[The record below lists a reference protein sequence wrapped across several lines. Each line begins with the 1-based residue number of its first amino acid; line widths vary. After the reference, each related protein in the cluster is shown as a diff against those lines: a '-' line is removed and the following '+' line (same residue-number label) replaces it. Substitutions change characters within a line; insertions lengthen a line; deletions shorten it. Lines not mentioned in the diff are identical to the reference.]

1 MPVNMTIHTTDAS
14 SPQALSPTEKRN
26 DSPLIE
32 QIHSANTSSIAFAR
46 NNTSWLP
53 ERMLEWLKNQLRH
66 TPRQRSAEDSEKAQ
80 PLMQK
85 LPLRQA
91 MNDPANAGDH
101 CEGERRNC
109 LAWKMGLLMLGISA
123 SAFGAYAWLRLKN
136 DGERSANK
144 TDLLPGSVTLPVED
158 YPLFQALIAST
169 TMAQSSTEKSADN
182 QASAPKP
189 PFRLRKKAVL
199 CEGAAALERCENLRA
214 QHLPQKPGIL
224 MIKNN
229 NQTCRC
235 PVAGVAVKSN
245 VLFNEIEKTPP
256 EQQLPAG
263 IKIKDAP
270 SEYFRDK
277 ATHNLSTEPP
287 AVRRDKKSYI
297 HNTQNKDEAVTES
310 PIDDVKIVKLFDFSC
325 IEARNNMSTI
335 DKIRTVANTLTK
347 PVTNLA
353 KEIQIIYSHNVAG
366 KGCPDSET
374 IEILEDITGPVDV
387 AINNIISLF
396 PGMRVPALLQ
406 NVVGPAMQMLV
417 DQYEGKPVQ
426 ISRFSDLN
434 DQITSLL
441 RPIIPTLSSTEQVS
455 LYNKPTVKEPPSSV
469 QPAGTAYEGIYNHR
483 LTVHN
488 NIPQVTLDG
497 HHYKLQTL
505 PNNTPFIID
514 NDRHFNFLRYDNLNR
529 RWVSVAGD
537 EANIYTEKAQEQ
549 LDKYSLFLANR
560 AEESSFKIDKESEFL
575 TFSTPGEPDITG
587 VFVAGKFIPAK
598 WEHVNGNR
606 VAVTNTPGQAEKR
619 VLIYNSFGWSFERPS
634 VKKDKYLK
642 LLLQDQNTA
651 IPLAIKHTRAN
662 HIAPINNAIGFSDS
676 AFYGKLIKHNNKYY
690 RVVSTQSDITHA
702 EQNKLMGYND
712 AVIEFDNGMFK
723 LKSSDDI
730 PFVLR
735 TEKEIPR
742 PNLPVSLR
750 MEKGSLDYLTQHAK
764 TTTTAPL
771 YAMHNG
777 LFNGENGEKLFVFQ
791 GRSYPVS
798 KYEDKLITIPRH
810 DAGNAPNIRLWRD
823 GDTWIRIRDERNK
836 PFTEYEEAASC
847 RSVRAP
853 GPSGSCS
860 PVMIEMD
867 LHKLLSK
874 FIDKDMTTNHPPKP
888 ENLSKSDVI
897 EIPVLFFDVK
907 TLKNF
912 LLYNNN
918 YFDAEVIQ
926 ADDKNNP
933 TDLPCLRITGRGN
946 IFSKKKE
953 IATIVI
959 HKEQDKYYIKTQK
972 TFLAEKLNIDKKV
985 AGAYLQNRPYRDVS
999 EIDTIE
1005 DIVNEVQEAR
1015 KIVVTKPRR
1024 NSVSTD
1030 RSLAAYAKQQES
1042 VKNILFSEHVNKNTD
1057 KYHIKLFTLD
1067 ADSNLLNP
1075 FEQKAVQ
1082 QIKEKLKYTKEK
1094 ILNSVVAATYIDGPG
1109 WPAIR
1114 DYFRG
1119 ILPNS
1124 NAQKQL
1130 EADFTAS
1137 LQLRLERMFRA
1148 LDEKKI
1154 VLVTAHE
1161 QTETTL
1167 TDRIDSILPPEEKLA
1182 GDAGHMST
1190 DGEGR
1195 LFINIDKLDFDGT
1208 SANAALADPI
1218 TVIMHTASHTKDMSA
1233 DVIQQER
1240 NRGIMP
1246 SVNDFITQL
1255 TTQLEEQTLPP
1266 RQLNTLIEISKEYI
1280 NSVAPYRRKPASLL
1294 TSKGLA
1300 YLLQNDPGYCAHVLL
1315 NSSDSITALAQD
1327 MYYWINM
1334 SNNNLSTGWIDPWI
1348 RRFGIAHGDLRDTDL
1363 KLSVSTSQLELSSL
1377 TSSPLNYLSLHE
1389 VPGKKNIYY
1398 ALPDLD
1404 LLLKNGQ
1411 QYYPVE
1417 FVGTSNK
1424 IIFVGKPDD
1433 VRQIYYYTPA
1443 TGNIKPVQP
1452 VTRFNNAVYY
1462 NRNLDVFETVNIET
1476 GISSVLKYDEAKDV
1490 LVDTGAQQVVPMLNN
1505 VMKVEFKNFDLF
1517 TTGKNTREVYLAAHA
1532 ARQLTLKRQPIPDN
1546 VNLKFYTPKGKVLR
1560 GHVDDVLELVKNT
1573 LPVKETK
1580 PGGTLTE
1587 TYDIN
1592 YDDDSQIN
1600 YHQLTESSAKN
1611 LIRIK
1616 PDATVTSTEIMNAM
1630 SKFYANKD
1638 IDLHLYICRSC

>member
-1 MPVNMTIHTTDAS
+1 MPVNMTIHTTNSS
-14 SPQALSPTEKRN
+14 SPQAPSPTEKRN
-26 DSPLIE
+26 NSPLIE

-46 NNTSWLP
+46 HNASWLP

-91 MNDPANAGDH
+91 MNDSENAGVH
-101 CEGERRNC
+101 SEGERRNC

-144 TDLLPGSVTLPVED
+144 TDLLPGSATLPVED

-189 PFRLRKKAVL
+189 PFWLRKKVLL

-229 NQTCRC
+229 NQICRC
-235 PVAGVAVKSN
+235 SVAGVAVKSN
-245 VLFNEIEKTPP
+245 VLFNEIEKMPP

-263 IKIKDAP
+263 IKIKDTP

-287 AVRRDKKSYI
+287 AVRREKKSYI
-297 HNTQNKDEAVTES
+297 HNAQNKDEAVTES

-374 IEILEDITGPVDV
+374 VEILEDITGPVDV

-455 LYNKPTVKEPPSSV
+455 LYNKPAVKEPPSSV
-469 QPAGTAYEGIYNHR
+469 QPAGTAYEGIYNNR

-488 NIPQVTLDG
+488 NIPQVTLEG

-549 LDKYSLFLANR
+549 LDKHSLSLANR

-587 VFVAGKFIPAK
+587 VFVAGKFIQTK

-651 IPLAIKHTRAN
+651 IPLAIKHTHAN

-676 AFYGKLIKHNNKYY
+676 AFYGKLIKHDEQYY
-690 RVVSTQSDITHA
+690 RVISTQDDITHA
-702 EQNKLMGYND
+702 ERNELMGYHD

-730 PFVLR
+730 PFALR
-735 TEKEIPR
+735 NEKEIPR
-742 PNLPVSLR
+742 PNLPISLK
-750 MEKGSLDYLTQHAK
+750 MEKGSLDYLTRHAK
-764 TTTTAPL
+764 KTTTAPL

-777 LFNGENGEKLFVFQ
+777 LFRGANGEVLFVFQ
-791 GRSYPVS
+791 GQTYPVS
-798 KYEDKLITIPRH
+798 KYEDKLITLPRH
-810 DAGNAPNIRLWRD
+810 EEGNAPDIRLWRD
-823 GDTWIRIRDERNK
+823 GDTWVRIRDERDK
-836 PFTEYEEAASC
+836 PFTEYEESASC

-853 GPSGSCS
+853 GKTGECS

-867 LHKLLSK
+867 LHKQLAK
-874 FIDKDMTTNHPPKP
+874 FIDKDMTTNHPPTP
-888 ENLSKSDVI
+888 ENLSQSDLFD
-897 EIPVLFFDVK
+897 IPVLFFDVK
-907 TLKNF
+907 TMKNF
-912 LLYNNN
+912 FLYNNN
-918 YFDAEVIQ
+918 YFDAEVIP
-926 ADDKNNP
+926 AKAPSNP
-933 TDLPCLRITGRGN
+933 TDLPCLKVTGKGN
-946 IFSKKKE
+946 IFNRKKE

-959 HKEQDKYYIKTQK
+959 HKEQDKYYIKNEQ
-972 TFLAEKLNIDKKV
+972 TFLAEKLNIDKEV
-985 AGAYLQNRPYRDVS
+985 AGAYLKNRAYRDVA

-1024 NSVSTD
+1024 NSGPTD
-1030 RSLAAYAKQQES
+1030 RSLAAYARQQES

-1057 KYHIKLFTLD
+1057 KYDVKFFTLD
-1067 ADSNLLNP
+1067 ADANLLNP

-1094 ILNSVVAATYIDGPG
+1094 ILNTVIAATYFDGPG
-1109 WPAIR
+1109 WPGVME
-1114 DYFRG
+1114 YFKG
-1119 ILPNS
+1119 ILPDN
-1124 NAQKQL
+1124 NAEEQL

-1137 LQLRLERMFRA
+1137 LQRRLERIARA

-1161 QTETTL
+1161 QIETAL
-1167 TDRIDSILPPEEKLA
+1167 TDRTDSILPHEEKLTGEA
-1182 GDAGHMST
+1182 GYMST
-1190 DGEGR
+1190 DGDGR

-1208 SANAALADPI
+1208 SANAALADPVS
-1218 TVIMHTASHTKDMSA
+1218 VIMHAASHTKDMSA
-1233 DVIQQER
+1233 DVIRLER

-1246 SVNDFITQL
+1246 PVNDFITQL
-1255 TTQLEEQTLPP
+1255 IAQLEAQTLSP
-1266 RQLNTLIEISKEYI
+1266 RHLNTLIEISKEYI

-1300 YLLQNDPGYCAHVLL
+1300 YLLQNDPGYRAHVLL
-1315 NSSDSITALAQD
+1315 NSSDSITTLAQD
-1327 MYYWINM
+1327 MYYWVNM
-1334 SNNNLSTGWIDPWI
+1334 SDNNLSTGWIDPWI
-1348 RRFGIAHGDLRDTDL
+1348 KRFGIARGDLIESDL
-1363 KLSVSTSQLELSSL
+1363 QLPVSTSQLALNSLTASSL
-1377 TSSPLNYLSLHE
+1377 DYLSIHE
-1389 VPGKKNIYY
+1389 VHGKKQIFY

-1404 LLLKNGQ
+1404 LLIKKGEN
-1411 QYYPVE
+1411 YYPVE
-1417 FVGTSNK
+1417 FAGTSNK
-1424 IIFVGKPDD
+1424 IIFVGGHKE
-1433 VRQIYYYTPA
+1433 VRQMYYYDPSN
-1443 TGNIKPVQP
+1443 GNIKPIQATSP
-1452 VTRFNNAVYY
+1452 FNNIIDY
-1462 NRNLDVFETVNIET
+1462 NRNLDIFESQSIET
-1476 GISSVLKYDEAKDV
+1476 GRTSVLKYDEAKGA
-1490 LVDTGAQQVVPMLNN
+1490 LIDTGAQQVVPMLNN
-1505 VMKVEFKNFDLF
+1505 VIKVGFENFDLF
-1517 TTGKNTREVYLAAHA
+1517 TTGENTREVYIAAHA
-1532 ARQLTLKRQPIPDN
+1532 ARQLTLKRHPIPDN

-1560 GHVDDVLELVKNT
+1560 GHVDDLLELVKNT
-1573 LPVKETK
+1573 LPVQETK

-1587 TYDIN
+1587 SYDIN

-1630 SKFYANKD
+1630 SKFYANKV